1 MNIILYGLEKRLK
14 INFFI
19 IYKIYNKTMNVITRN
34 FSKLIDR
41 IPKKNIT
48 FSINDGIEFKT
59 NNMPLGRWGITCSL
73 DSKIR
78 RSELATHD
86 SCGGDS
92 CETPD
97 VLKKNEF
104 TINNKNYLII
114 DDDIIEI

>member
-1 MNIILYGLEKRLK
+1 M
-14 INFFI
+14 FI
-19 IYKIYNKTMNVITRN
+19 FIYIKKNTMNTLARN
-34 FSKLIDR
+34 FSNLFNR